1 MNNFDTVINHILGL
15 QYEQIA
21 SINKTLASTMGN
33 PNYSGTTS
41 KPNLAG
47 NNPDPNSTA
56 DAGSPNNTATS
67 QFASQSMRAGDEN
80 EQLANQFMGTA
91 IGDIEKIV
99 NMRDGTTAAQ
109 TVRSVYSQ
117 LDPTGAEAMA
127 KAIEQPDFKWD
138 EFRSTLRNKI
148 SQLGNVAGSLVGQK
162 TA

>member
-1 MNNFDTVINHILGL
+1 MNKFDTAINQILSL
-15 QYEQIA
+15 QYEQIS
-21 SINKTLASTMGN
+21 SINKTLATTMGN

-41 KPNLAG
+41 KPNLG
-47 NNPDPNSTA
+47 SNNSDPNSTA

-67 QFASQSMRAGDEN
+67 QFASQMMGAGDDSER
-80 EQLANQFMGTA
+80 LANQFMGAA
-91 IGDIEKIV
+91 IGDVEKIV

-127 KAIEQPDFKWD
+127 KAIEQPNFKWD
-138 EFRSTLRNKI
+138 DFRTTLRNKI